1 MNKLKRKNSGEITDR
16 NRPAKE
22 PRIYNRI
29 IRRVQIRTDAGLRY
43 ANALFDTGANIFML
57 DSKIANKLHIRQIK
71 RLEPLEI
78 LKFSGTAVPTAGQ
91 AYAPFVRLV
100 IDKHESFIA
109 CEIGTLETG
118 MNLII
123 PGGWFIDD
131 RHLTFDQGKIQVKTH
146 ECDKDEAFEWDDDLS
161 NLDDP
166 NAVLVG
172 RIGAIAI
179 QPTDN
184 TENIPRDY
192 EKYFHLFS
200 EKTAAK
206 LPPHRNFDHAIDI
219 TEGKQ
224 PPFGP
229 IYSLSQKELEVLR
242 EYLDRMIAQGKIQPS
257 KSPAGAP
264 ILFVPKPNGKLR
276 LCMDYRALN
285 DVTIKNRCPLPLM
298 NELRDRVAGAKIFTK
313 LDLRDGYY
321 LIRIM
326 EGDEWKTAFR
336 TRYGHFEYTVM
347 PFGLA
352 NAPATFQN
360 MMNEVLR
367 EFLDQ
372 GVVVYID
379 DVLIY
384 SKNLEE
390 HIQLV
395 KKVLKKLAEYNLAV
409 AAHKSI
415 FHAPEVEFLGYILNE
430 TGVTMSERKVEAVK
444 NWEVPKSVKDM
455 QRFLGFANFYRR
467 FIKGFSGICRPITNL
482 LRKETKFEWK
492 TEATKAFTEFKEAFT
507 SAPILRHF
515 NPELEVIIET
525 DASKFAI
532 GCILSQEWEK
542 RLHPVAFH
550 SRKMTPAEMNYDV
563 HDKELLALVVA
574 FQEWRNY
581 CHGAKHTVM
590 VLTDHQNL

>member
-1 MNKLKRKNSGEITDR
+1 M
-16 NRPAKE
+16 
-22 PRIYNRI
+22 
-29 IRRVQIRTDAGLRY
+29 
-43 ANALFDTGANIFML
+43 
-57 DSKIANKLHIRQIK
+57 
-71 RLEPLEI
+71 
-78 LKFSGTAVPTAGQ
+78 
-91 AYAPFVRLV
+91 
-100 IDKHESFIA
+100 
-109 CEIGTLETG
+109 
-118 MNLII
+118 
-123 PGGWFIDD
+123 
-131 RHLTFDQGKIQVKTH
+131 
-146 ECDKDEAFEWDDDLS
+146 
-161 NLDDP
+161 
-166 NAVLVG
+166 G

-184 TENIPRDY
+184 TGNIPRDY

-224 PPFGP
+224 LPFGP

-242 EYLDRMIAQGKIQPS
+242 EYLDRMFAQGKIQPS

-276 LCMDYRALN
+276 LFVDYRALN
-285 DVTIKNRCPLPLM
+285 DVTIKNRYPLPLM
-298 NELRDRVAGAKIFTK
+298 NELRDRVVGAKIFTK
-313 LDLRDGYY
+313 LDLQKGYY
-321 LIRIM
+321 LIRIK

-384 SKNLEE
+384 SENLEQ

-395 KKVLKKLAEYNLAV
+395 KKVLTKLADYNLAV
-409 AAHKSI
+409 AAHKST
-415 FHAPEVEFLGYILNE
+415 FHVPEVEFLGYILNE

-444 NWEVPKSVKDM
+444 NWGVPKSVKDI

-482 LRKETKFEWK
+482 L
-492 TEATKAFTEFKEAFT
+492 
-507 SAPILRHF
+507 
-515 NPELEVIIET
+515 
-525 DASKFAI
+525 
-532 GCILSQEWEK
+532 
-542 RLHPVAFH
+542 
-550 SRKMTPAEMNYDV
+550 
-563 HDKELLALVVA
+563 
-574 FQEWRNY
+574 
-581 CHGAKHTVM
+581 
-590 VLTDHQNL
+590 

>member
-1 MNKLKRKNSGEITDR
+1 
-16 NRPAKE
+16 
-22 PRIYNRI
+22 
-29 IRRVQIRTDAGLRY
+29 
-43 ANALFDTGANIFML
+43 ML
-57 DSKIANKLHIRQIK
+57 DAKIANKLHMHQIK
-71 RLEPLEI
+71 RSEPLEI
-78 LKFSGTAVPTAGQ
+78 LGFSGTAGPSAGQ
-91 AYAPFVRLV
+91 AYTPFVRLV

-109 CEIGTLETG
+109 CEIGMLDAG
-118 MNLII
+118 INLII
-123 PGGWFIDD
+123 PGGWFIHD
-131 RHLTFDQGKIQVKTH
+131 HPLTFDKEKIQIKTH
-146 ECDKDEAFEWDDDLS
+146 NCNKDEAFEWDDDLS

-166 NAVLVG
+166 NAVLVE
-172 RIGAIAI
+172 RIVAIAI
-179 QPTDN
+179 QPQDN
-184 TENIPRDY
+184 TENIPREY

-200 EKTAAK
+200 EKTVAK
-206 LPPHRNFDHAIDI
+206 LPPHRNFDHTIDI

-229 IYSLSQKELEVLR
+229 IHSLLQKELVVLG

-276 LCMDYRALN
+276 LCVDYRALK
-285 DVTIKNRCPLPLM
+285 DVTIKNRYPLPLM

-313 LDLRDGYY
+313 LDIRDGYY
-321 LIRIM
+321 WIRIKK
-326 EGDEWKTAFR
+326 EDEWKTAFR
-336 TRYGHFEYTVM
+336 TRYGHFQYTVM

-352 NAPATFQN
+352 NAPATIQN

-384 SKNLEE
+384 SENLEQ

-395 KKVLKKLAEYNLAV
+395 KKVLKKLADYNLAI
-409 AAHKSI
+409 AAHKST
-415 FHAPEVEFLGYILNE
+415 FHVPEVEFLEYILNE

-444 NWEVPKSVKDM
+444 KWKVPKSVKDI

-467 FIKGFSGICRPITNL
+467 FIKGFSGIGRPITNL

-492 TEATKAFTEFKEAFT
+492 IEATKSFTELKEAFT

-525 DASKFAI
+525 DASNFAI
-532 GCILSQEWEK
+532 GCVLSQKWEK

-550 SRKMTPAEMNYDV
+550 LRKMTPAEMNYDV

-574 FQEWRNY
+574 FQEW
-581 CHGAKHTVM
+581 
-590 VLTDHQNL
+590 

>member
-1 MNKLKRKNSGEITDR
+1 MNNLNRKNSEEITDW
-16 NRPAKE
+16 NRPSKE
-22 PRIYNRI
+22 PRIYNSL

-71 RLEPLEI
+71 RSEPLEI
-78 LKFSGTAVPTAGQ
+78 LGFSGTAVPSAGQ

-109 CEIGTLETG
+109 CEIGMLEAG
-118 MNLII
+118 INLII
-123 PGGWFIDD
+123 PGGWFIDN
-131 RHLTFDQGKIQVKTH
+131 HLLTFNKGIIQVKTH
-146 ECDKDEAFEWDDDLS
+146 DCDKDEAFEWDYDLT

-179 QPTDN
+179 QPPDN
-184 TENIPRDY
+184 MENIPREY

-206 LPPHRNFDHAIDI
+206 LPPHQNFDHAINI

-229 IYSLSQKELEVLR
+229 IYSLSQKELEVLQ

-276 LCMDYRALN
+276 LCVDYRALN
-285 DVTIKNRCPLPLM
+285 DVTIKNRYPLPLM
-298 NELRDRVAGAKIFTK
+298 NELRDRVTGAKIFTK

-321 LIRIM
+321 LIRINK
-326 EGDEWKTAFR
+326 EDEWKTAFR

-347 PFGLA
+347 PFRLA

-360 MMNEVLR
+360 MMNEVLQ

-384 SKNLEE
+384 SENLEQ

-395 KKVLKKLAEYNLAV
+395 NKVLKKLGDYNLAV

-415 FHAPEVEFLGYILNE
+415 FHAPEVEFLGYILNK

-444 NWEVPKSVKDM
+444 NWEVPKSVKDI

-492 TEATKAFTEFKEAFT
+492 TQATEAFTELKEAFT

-525 DASKFAI
+525 DASNFAI
-532 GCILSQEWEK
+532 GCVLSQKWEK

-563 HDKELLALVVA
+563 HDKELLTLVVA
-574 FQEWRNY
+574 FQEWQNY
-581 CHGAKHTVM
+581 CHGAKHTVT
-590 VLTDHQNL
+590 VVTDYQNL